1 MSHRS
6 GSPALLRLL
15 LAAAIG
21 FGGQIAPAQAQ
32 QGLASFDSNAPV
44 DYEADSIV
52 LQDKQNR
59 VVLSGNVAIN
69 QGDMKLRAART
80 TVAYLNQ
87 GGVKIQ
93 RIDATGGVTV
103 TRGTETA
110 SGDVGV
116 YDFNRRIITL
126 AGRVALRRG
135 TDTLNGARLVIDL
148 NTGLASVDGRGMGS
162 TAAGGTTT
170 GGRVSGSFTVPKRN

>member
-1 MSHRS
+1 MSLRHPS
-6 GSPALLRLL
+6 SALFGLL
-15 LAAAIG
+15 LAGLATLGATSIR
-21 FGGQIAPAQAQ
+21 A
-32 QGLASFDSNAPV
+32 QGLAGFDSNAPV

-52 LQDKQNR
+52 LQDKQSR
-59 VVLSGNVAIN
+59 VVLSGNVAIT

-80 TVAYLNQ
+80 SVAYINA

-103 TRGTETA
+103 TRGSETA

-116 YDFNRRIITL
+116 YDFNRRLITL
-126 AGRVALRRG
+126 AGKVALRRG

-148 NTGLASVDGRGMGS
+148 NTGLASVDGRGMGAG
-162 TAAGGTTT
+162 TAAGGTGT
-170 GGRVSGSFTVPKRN
+170 GGRVTGSFTVPKRN

>member
-1 MSHRS
+1 MSHHH
-6 GSPALLRLL
+6 GLFAPLPLFLATV
-15 LAAAIG
+15 LAAA
-21 FGGQIAPAQAQ
+21 APGVQA
-32 QGLASFDSNAPV
+32 QGLAGFNSNAPV

-59 VVLSGNVAIN
+59 VVLSGNVAIT

-80 TVAYLNQ
+80 NVAYLNQ

-103 TRGTETA
+103 TRGGETA

-116 YDFNRRIITL
+116 YDFNRRLITL

-148 NTGLASVDGRGMGS
+148 NTGLASVDGRGMGGGG
-162 TAAGGTTT
+162 TAAGTG
-170 GGRVSGSFTVPKRN
+170 GGRVTGSFTVPKRD

>member
-1 MSHRS
+1 M
-6 GSPALLRLL
+6 
-15 LAAAIG
+15 
-21 FGGQIAPAQAQ
+21 
-32 QGLASFDSNAPV
+32 
-44 DYEADSIV
+44 
-52 LQDKQNR
+52 
-59 VVLSGNVAIN
+59 VLSGNVAIT

-103 TRGTETA
+103 MRGGETA

-116 YDFNRRIITL
+116 YDFNRRLITL

-148 NTGLASVDGRGMGS
+148 NTGLSSVDGSGMGGGA
-162 TAAGGTTT
+162 TAAGTS
-170 GGRVSGSFTVPKRN
+170 GGRVTGSFTVPKRD